1 MPRMFWLTC
10 LGMVLFAGAS
20 FFFALAETALFS
32 LGKWQARQLA
42 VKDPVRGTVVLRLL
56 GRPQEV
62 LATMVLGNTVAMASL
77 VAVALW
83 SALRDGWSL
92 PWTIAGV
99 LVLVLVGCEVIPKT
113 LAVRR
118 AESWALRVAGAVELL
133 MVLYRPLQEAARWL
147 CEMLLKL
154 MIPSSVKPHSGVTD
168 EDYQELVEL
177 AFQQG
182 ALGKSEREIILQII
196 RMDRRTAKEVMR
208 PRAQMA
214 CIPDDLSR
222 EEMIAAARRHKH
234 RRLPIYDETPDT
246 IVGVLNTRTLL
257 LNSDGDLSDAV
268 EFPSFVPETMNL
280 LQLFKSFQ
288 RQGRGLA
295 IVLDE
300 YGQTDGIVTMEDIL
314 EELVGDIRREGEA
327 EGFVMEKL
335 AEGIWRVNGTM
346 RLDDFQREHPA
357 IGEISEVET
366 MGGLV
371 MSLAEVVPS
380 VGDSMKYNGL
390 RFTVLVADERRVREI
405 KVEDI
410 RKIKGAA

>member
-1 MPRMFWLTC
+1 MFWLTC
-10 LGMVLFAGAS
+10 SGVLLFAGAS

-42 VKDPVRGTVVLRLL
+42 VKDPVRGGMVLRLL
-56 GRPQEV
+56 SKPQEV
-62 LATMVLGNTVAMASL
+62 LATMILGNTVAMASL
-77 VAVALW
+77 VAVSLW
-83 SALRDGWSL
+83 SALRNDWNL
-92 PWTIAGV
+92 WLTAAGL
-99 LVLVLVGCEVIPKT
+99 LVLVLIGCEVVPKT

-118 AESWALRVAGAVELL
+118 AEAWSMRVAGVVELL
-133 MVLYRPLQEAARWL
+133 MGFYRPVQEAARWL
-147 CEMLLKL
+147 CELLLKVL
-154 MIPSSVKPHSGVTD
+154 IPSSVKPHPGVTD
-168 EDYQELVEL
+168 EDYQELVEM

-196 RMDRRTAKEVMR
+196 RLDRRTAKEVMR

-214 CIPDDLSR
+214 CISDDLSK

-257 LNSDGDLSDAV
+257 LNPDADLSEAV

-335 AEGIWRVNGTM
+335 AEGVWRVNGTM

-357 IGEISEVET
+357 LGEVPEVET

-371 MSLAEVVPS
+371 MSLAEVVPAP
-380 VGDSMKYNGL
+380 GDVVKYNGL
-390 RFTVLVADERRVREI
+390 RFTVLAADERRVREL

-410 RKIKGAA
+410 RRSRGAA